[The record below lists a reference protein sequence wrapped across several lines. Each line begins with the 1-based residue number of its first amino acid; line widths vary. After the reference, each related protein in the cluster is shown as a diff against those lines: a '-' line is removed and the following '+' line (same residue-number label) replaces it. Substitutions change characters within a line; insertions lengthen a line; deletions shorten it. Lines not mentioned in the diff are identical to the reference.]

1 MQVKFNTKKSGVS
14 LITVLMFMLIATI
27 AATATWKWISS
38 EGFSSASRMLKRE
51 AYQSSLAGIEN
62 ARSWMTYH
70 ANDVGAIIRQ
80 YIDGGNKPINLDS
93 RLGSLQ
99 RAGQNYHVWL
109 TGVNVEGSTYKLK
122 IYSAGEARNNT
133 KHNEVAIFNVDG
145 LYRVDIPQ
153 VRRIKVSDFDYNY
166 FGGSTINHGDIFARS
181 MLVNGDLK
189 EGNPASI
196 DSNFIV
202 TGNFKV
208 SGNSVAVHGTA
219 CIGGNMDADN
229 GIVGNNFYVHG
240 NLDNLKIRPLT
251 ANKGTQRINLGNS
264 IYGNLYV
271 NGNITKANGNQV
283 IDGNMTLKG
292 TWTTNM
298 RGYDAGV
305 RGDLCVEGN
314 GQILFP
320 NQDREFKASGNVW
333 MESDYPLWTG
343 GNDNYNKYNR
353 IVIGARNKDVYIKTG
368 RNDYSAL
375 RNANVFTETANEP
388 FGWGGTGPQ
397 NDERKWGANGTIY
410 DPGKKDEVYREVFK
424 NKAEK
429 PGLAYIYNWTSS
441 NPLVAL
447 GPYTDQGHNLL
458 VYKLNGEWFW
468 DTWNDNTYK
477 SINLS
482 GSQVVGS
489 PYCGRA
495 QGGGGIWGPIGPG
508 GGSTKDKARPSCGV
522 TPWFK
527 IDGNLKKPFPGSRPS
542 DLPCAESVKTHCDE
556 IWTPSDG
563 CGTANFLVPD
573 PLVTGISYFESYAS
587 KNHCSAT
594 ASLGGSFNF
603 DQFSNC
609 YTQALAYDQTHDDKR
624 LYNKY
629 LVVKVTNN
637 IFQNPSG
644 SLRGKFIFIIDR
656 DFSGGINMKLPP
668 TSGSDSYVF
677 MYFKNGW
684 REEIQTGNGGG
695 EYNYFIYTKG
705 DIKNVLFNQNIL
717 KGSVYAAVH
726 DEATGVK
733 KCAKVKNLTF
743 NRGME
748 FNKEMVDDL
757 TNSGV
762 ICKNDGST
770 CGGIFDGSSPILTSS
785 GSSVDSDEGKDSLF
799 ISTAPQLSIHVESMY
814 ETKESQPQT
823 TESQAL
829 QQSYVILPRVIYL
842 PSDPYGEL
850 KDYYNVLSLNVPL
863 NGNPVTKNDVVN
875 YVSCSGPGS
884 LSTTGKLF
892 SGSVLTQGVYKC
904 EANPQ
909 NINKK
914 VPFWVVVGNSSRG
927 DGEVSFETPY
937 QSLAVNQTTPVPV
950 NILVSPHSTEL
961 KVKVNCPAVPSSEW
975 QYFKNGALLD
985 NTAPDG
991 CTFKIPPSSENG
1003 VYKLFDVTTAGAT
1016 SGRLTFTLKTG
1027 EGYTLASPYYTDLVV
1042 SSIAN
1047 INRVDLTSSE
1057 IENYCTSEGHSCPTS
1072 DYYYWPNCSYTGL
1085 WVEPEGGATA
1095 VVTNDLNESWA
1106 VSVGGSTGTIE
1117 LTDRSNG
1124 KCVVII
1130 PEKTPN
1136 GDDNVLQKSAMEANE
1151 TYSLYAS
1158 AKALARTLKV
1168 VFMGDVGSGNIPEVN
1183 YSKTSVSNAISYQ
1196 GIGLENAR
1204 NISVFDG
1211 EEIAL
1216 SIDSTNSNNEDFSYW
1231 QCSGPSCPNT
1241 DPIRSSFFDSF
1252 NVNDNE
1258 TVVYVHFGDVDKHCF
1273 FDDFKK
1279 GNVACNNV
1287 DDEYCVDKCEAA
1299 DDAVCVGAIGGSYTK
1314 AKWHLLS
1321 GKLGDIEN
1329 KVEYIS
1335 IKNARKTTRGVNN
1348 KNNKIKVI
1356 STVTAGINGTLKALL
1371 RMPQVTSS
1379 YGLSS
1384 ENIAN
1389 SGFMLRSNE
1398 AGTEY
1403 LMLNLYVNKSKH
1415 MEAQV
1420 CTDAGSC
1427 LNGELVRNGS
1437 PKSVSTAS
1445 MVMMSATLNTQNQLV
1460 VTAFTNNNYN
1470 DTPDEYSYTF
1480 SLGRLTNSYANRA
1493 HEYVGFSLADPNF
1506 KLYGVGWES
1515 EDYKSECWNVPPTI
1529 KCSFAAK
1536 AQNGVI
1542 KLNESVEPWVGH
1554 SDWFDSKDCSP
1565 HYYYYNG
1572 SDAGC
1577 GSADGN
1583 GLRCSSNNYNFTT
1596 DGQGLHGYGNDVK
1609 TAKVSL
1615 YCPSID
1621 GNDEALWLQSAG
1633 RAHCGTFWT
1642 GNFTECTENYPAL
1655 LANVTLSPMAEDLT
1669 EELVITDANRT
1680 RKNLRGATLNITLEN
1695 PDKNEVELVL
1705 VSKHDF
1711 DNASDVTMW
1720 GDRNTEG
1727 IYMSNS
1733 VKITGNSASFDVLE
1747 DLANGAEGFD
1757 PENVRSIILQ
1767 NHGSTPVTVT
1777 LVSASCKNAVSVAS
1791 CKAEYKEEN
1800 NLNAWIV
1807 TAKVNNVN
1815 SASTSGL
1822 TLNKKIE
1829 SSDVN
1834 YICGTTG
1841 VNCVVNGDE
1850 VTYTI
1855 ADNPYVHQGEHYY
1868 FKMSASN
1875 GSVTD
1880 TKNCEVTPD
1889 PISAIR
1895 SECDVDIPSVQTG
1908 SGSVPQFQFTL
1919 YGCPKA
1925 GCKYEIRFGNE
1936 SKEKGTAQSGEQIKK
1951 TYSDLNTESNALSV
1965 EGSPYTYRVVQD
1977 GSETPFPEC
1986 TATFNVT
1993 EQKTEEQE
2001 ITTTC
2006 SIEGSNN
2013 GSFSAGGQAN
2023 FTFVVNNNQNIN
2035 ISGRNYQLVLP
2046 DGNVLSG
2053 STGSNQSKTHAFT
2066 VPAVGGPVIL
2076 KVWDKTEYKESCRQT
2091 LTVSAS
2097 NLSVTCGVSNNYWGI
2112 SGGNSFYTT
2121 ENLYFMAKNNESV
2134 AGTITVSVLKNGV
2147 ADGTGTISSW
2157 GNWNSMKNIGKLEA
2171 GEYTYKLQFGGA
2183 DICTH
2188 AITVTSPLTCSV
2200 NATTIGLGD
2209 AFTLTT
2215 NYAGTCWSST
2225 LSGSPSAG
2233 SGVSQP
2239 QNCQSSYSITPSAKG
2254 KYVYTYSVTNGSLS
2268 PNTTISC
2275 TQTVTVS
2282 EVPPDITCPDNKTA
2296 AVGSTVSVS
2305 PKSLVGCSEGCY
2317 YTIEGTSATEASGYT
2332 GGAVSFTGSSSE
2344 GDVEYVF
2351 RVGKGDE
2358 SDTCHFHVN
2367 YTAAPVCN
2375 CTCSDCNNI
2384 VVGTNAGVHQNS
2396 NGSRVCAFGTTITN
2410 VNANGRTIKIN
2421 GSDVSTYCINWNGGD
2436 NPCSRI
2442 YGNIAKKDGGYYM
2455 EIPAGGWIDATVS
2468 GATSDPCTGGGLSS
2482 SSVESSS
2489 SAAESSSS
2497 EASSSSSTE
2506 TSSGSSCQCTCG
2518 GNRCSTIELSAQGA
2532 NEYTAFSHCYFVD
2545 NENVKFRIDSDK
2557 CTSIKINGTAITG
2570 THGETEIKNYGVSKR
2585 DNGYYLEIIH
2595 NGSPDNNRAYC
2606 NYNIYHTSSS
2616 NPCQ

>member
-1 MQVKFNTKKSGVS
+1 MQVKLNTKKAGVS
-14 LITVLMFMLIATI
+14 LITVLIFMVIATI

-51 AYQSSLAGIEN
+51 AYQSAMAGIEN
-62 ARSWMTYH
+62 TRSWMTYH

-166 FGGSTINHGDIFARS
+166 FGGTTINHGDIFARS

-343 GNDNYNKYNR
+343 GNDNYSKYNR

-388 FGWGGTGPQ
+388 FGVPT
-397 NDERKWGANGTIY
+397 NEERKWGKAAGHGFAAGT
-410 DPGKKDEVYREVFK
+410 KVDEVYTEVFK

-447 GPYTDQGHNLL
+447 GPYTDQGNNLL

-468 DTWNDNTYK
+468 DTWHDNSYK

-587 KNHCSAT
+587 KNHCSA
-594 ASLGGSFNF
+594 ASSSGGSFNF

-644 SLRGKFIFIIDR
+644 TLRGKFIFIIDR

-875 YVSCSGPGS
+875 YVNCSGPGS
-884 LSTTGKLF
+884 ISTTGKLF
-892 SGSVLTQGVYKC
+892 NGSVLTQGVYKC

-909 NINKK
+909 NLNKK

-961 KVKVNCPAVPSSEW
+961 KVKVNCPAPPSSEW
-975 QYFKNGALLD
+975 SYTKNTTLLD

-991 CTFKIPPSSENG
+991 CTFKIPPSNENG

-1027 EGYTLASPYYTDLVV
+1027 ERYTLASPYYTDLVV

-1057 IENYCTSEGHSCPTS
+1057 IENYCKSEDHTCPTQ

-1106 VSVGGSTGTIE
+1106 VSVGGSMGTIE
-1117 LTDRSNG
+1117 LADRSGG

-1136 GDDNVLQKSAMEANE
+1136 GDDNVLQKSAMEANG

-1183 YSKTSVSNAISYQ
+1183 YAKTSVSNAIPYQ

-1204 NISVFDG
+1204 SISVFDG

-1216 SIDSTNSNNEDFSYW
+1216 SIDSTNTNNKDFSYW

-1252 NVNDNE
+1252 KVNDNE

-1279 GNVACNNV
+1279 GDVACNNV

-1379 YGLSS
+1379 YGISS

-1398 AGTEY
+1398 TGTEY

-1515 EDYKSECWNVPPTI
+1515 EDYKSECWQVPPTI

-1542 KLNESVEPWVGH
+1542 ELGKEVVPWIGH

-1572 SDAGC
+1572 SDAGSGC
-1577 GSADGN
+1577 GSADER
-1583 GLRCSSNNYNFTT
+1583 GLECSSNYYYFNA

-1642 GNFTECTENYPAL
+1642 GNFTECTENYPTL
-1655 LANVTLSPMAEDLT
+1655 LADVLLSPMSEDLT
-1669 EELVITDANRT
+1669 ERTVVGTVNVNDRT

-1720 GDRNTEG
+1720 GDRGTDG
-1727 IYMSNS
+1727 IYMSNA
-1733 VKITGNSASFDVLE
+1733 VKITGNSASFDVVE

-1807 TAKVNNVN
+1807 TAHVNNAN
-1815 SASTSGL
+1815 SASNL

-1829 SSDVN
+1829 SIDVN
-1834 YICGTTG
+1834 YECTG
-1841 VNCVVNGDE
+1841 VTCVKESDV

-1875 GSVTD
+1875 GGVTD
-1880 TKNCEVTPD
+1880 TKDCEVTPD

-1925 GCKYEIRFGNE
+1925 GCKYKIQLGNSDLE
-1936 SKEKGTAQSGEQIKK
+1936 NGTAQSGEQIKK
-1951 TYSDLNTESNALSV
+1951 TFDNLNPEGGDALAV
-1965 EGSPYTYRVVQD
+1965 GQYTYKVIQD
-1977 GSETPFPEC
+1977 GSEAPFPEC

-1993 EQKTEEQE
+1993 EQKSEEEE
-2001 ITTTC
+2001 IATTC
-2006 SIEGSNN
+2006 SIEGANN
-2013 GSFSAGGQAN
+2013 NSLSAGSQAN

-2046 DGNVLSG
+2046 DGNIISG
-2053 STGSNQSKTHAFT
+2053 STGFNQSKTQAFT
-2066 VPAVGGPVIL
+2066 VPAVSGDVIL
-2076 KVWDKTEYKESCRQT
+2076 KVWDKTEYKESCKQS
-2091 LTVSAS
+2091 LTVSG
-2097 NLSVTCGVSNNYWGI
+2097 LDIRCGVSRYNWDI
-2112 SGGNSFYTT
+2112 SGENTFYTSQ
-2121 ENLYFMAKNNESV
+2121 ELYFMAKNNANV
-2134 AGTITVSVLKNGV
+2134 AGEITVSVLKNGV
-2147 ADGTGTISSW
+2147 ADGTGTIRNYSQ
-2157 GNWNSMKNIGKLEA
+2157 WNSTKYIGKLDA
-2171 GEYTYKLQFGGA
+2171 GEYTYKLQYGGA

-2188 AITVTSPLTCSV
+2188 TITVANPLTCSV
-2200 NATTIGLGD
+2200 NAETIGLGD

-2215 NYAGTCWSST
+2215 SYGGNCWNST
-2225 LSGSPSAG
+2225 LSGSPSG

-2239 QNCQSSYSITPSAKG
+2239 QNCQSSYSITPTKKG
-2254 KYVYTYSVTNGSLS
+2254 EFTYTYSVTNGSLGGA
-2268 PNTTISC
+2268 SC

-2296 AVGSTVSVS
+2296 TVNSTVYVS
-2305 PKSLVGCSEGCY
+2305 PKSLVGCSEGCSY
-2317 YTIEGTSATEASGYT
+2317 SIETGPTGSLTQVAGVLSGYA
-2332 GGAVSFTGSSSE
+2332 GGTVSFTGNSSE

-2351 RVGKGDE
+2351 RVGNNKG
-2358 SDTCHFHVN
+2358 SDTCHFHIN
-2367 YTAAPVCN
+2367 YTTAPSCVASDWIIDQYNNNKNITGSFTDGCFDFN
-2375 CTCSDCNNI
+2375 TEKACSHAQ
-2384 VVGTNAGVHQNS
+2384 VQNS
-2396 NGSRVCAFGTTITN
+2396 ASTGSGKF
-2410 VNANGRTIKIN
+2410 KIN
-2421 GSDVSTYCINWNGGD
+2421 GTEINCGTYFDDNITASPVINLEVPSTCTVTGIAVSNCN
-2436 NPCSRI
+2436 SV
-2442 YGNIAKKDGGYYM
+2442 A
-2455 EIPAGGWIDATVS
+2455 
-2468 GATSDPCTGGGLSS
+2468 SS
-2482 SSVESSS
+2482 SS
-2489 SAAESSSS
+2489 AESSSS
-2497 EASSSSSTE
+2497 EANSSA
-2506 TSSGSSCQCTCG
+2506 SGGTTIANNVSDFTVPSGTNVCFSNHPVPNDWQTQAHLKCDPGNHENGHVAIDDVDG
-2518 GNRCSTIELSAQGA
+2518 GHGWGTIEITVDLDA
-2532 NEYTAFSHCYFVD
+2532 NKKYTGCHVVSRRD
-2545 NENVKFRIDSDK
+2545 GNNVTCHF
-2557 CTSIKINGTAITG
+2557 GW
-2570 THGETEIKNYGVSKR
+2570 
-2585 DNGYYLEIIH
+2585 
-2595 NGSPDNNRAYC
+2595 
-2606 NYNIYHTSSS
+2606 
-2616 NPCQ
+2616 

>member
-1 MQVKFNTKKSGVS
+1 MQVKFNTKKAGVS

-51 AYQSSLAGIEN
+51 AYQSAIAGIEN
-62 ARSWMTYH
+62 TRSWMTYH
-70 ANDVGAIIRQ
+70 ANEVGAIIRQ

-93 RLGSLQ
+93 RLGTLQ

-109 TGVNVEGSTYKLK
+109 TGVNVEGETYKLK

-153 VRRIKVSDFDYNY
+153 IRRIKVSDFDYNY
-166 FGGSTINHGDIFARS
+166 FGGTTINHGDIFVRS

-189 EGNPASI
+189 EGNPASV
-196 DSNFIV
+196 DSNLII

-219 CIGGNMDADN
+219 CIGGNLDADN

-240 NLDNLKIRPLT
+240 NLDNLKVRPLT
-251 ANKGTQRINLGNS
+251 AKKGNQTINLGNS

-305 RGDLCVEGN
+305 RGNLCVEGN

-368 RNDYSAL
+368 RNDYTAL
-375 RNANVFTETANEP
+375 RNANVFTEKANEL
-388 FGWGGTGPQ
+388 FGWSNWADNEQ
-397 NDERKWGANGTIY
+397 YKWGTNGPIY
-410 DPGKKDEVYREVFK
+410 NPGRHDEVYRDVFK

-429 PGLAYIYNWTSS
+429 PGLSYLYNWPSS
-441 NPLVAL
+441 NSPVSLE
-447 GPYTDQGHNLL
+447 PHTDQGHQLL

-468 DTWNDNTYK
+468 DTRSDNSYK
-477 SINLS
+477 SINYS

-495 QGGGGIWGPIGPG
+495 QGGGGIWGPIGPAG
-508 GGSTKDKARPSCGV
+508 LKDRARPSCGV

-527 IDGNLKKPFPGSRPS
+527 VDGNFKSFPNSKPS

-556 IWTPSDG
+556 IWDPSDG
-563 CGTANFLVPD
+563 CGTAQFLVDD
-573 PLVTGISYFESYAS
+573 PLKTGISFFESYAS
-587 KNHCSAT
+587 KNHCSA
-594 ASLGGSFNF
+594 ASSPGGSFNF

-609 YTQALAYDQTHDDKR
+609 YTQALAHDQTHDDKR

-644 SLRGKFIFIIDR
+644 TLRGKFIFIIDR
-656 DFSGGINMKLPP
+656 DFSDGINMKIPP

-814 ETKESQPQT
+814 ETRESQPQT
-823 TESQAL
+823 TETQAL

-863 NGNPVTKNDVVN
+863 NGTALKKEDVVN
-875 YVSCSGPGS
+875 YVTCSGPGS
-884 LSTTGKLF
+884 ISTTGKLF
-892 SGSVLTQGVYKC
+892 NGSVLNQGVYKC

-909 NINKK
+909 SLDKK

-927 DGEVSFETPY
+927 DGEVSFEKPY
-937 QSLAVNQTTPVPV
+937 QSMAVTQTTPVPV

-961 KVKVNCPAVPSSEW
+961 KVKVNCPAPPNSEW
-975 QYFKNGALLD
+975 SYTKNDSYLD
-985 NTAPDG
+985 NTAADG
-991 CTFKIPPSSENG
+991 CTFKIPPSSENS

-1016 SGRLTFTLKTG
+1016 SGRLTFTLTPG
-1027 EGYTLASPYYTDLVV
+1027 ERYTLASPYYTDLVV

-1047 INRVDLTSSE
+1047 INRLDLDISE
-1057 IENYCTSEGHSCPTS
+1057 IQAYCENHSCPTS

-1095 VVTNDLNESWA
+1095 VVTNDLNESWS
-1106 VSVGGSTGTIE
+1106 VSVGGAAGTIE
-1117 LTDRSNG
+1117 LADRSNG

-1130 PEKTPN
+1130 PD
-1136 GDDNVLQKSAMEANE
+1136 GADNKLQKSDMEANM
-1151 TYSLYAS
+1151 TYHLKAS
-1158 AKALARTLKV
+1158 AKALARTLRV
-1168 VFMGDVGSGNIPEVN
+1168 AFMGDVGSGNIPEVN
-1183 YSKTSVSNAISYQ
+1183 YAKTSVSNAIPYQ

-1204 NISVFDG
+1204 SISVFDG

-1216 SIDSTNSNNEDFSYW
+1216 SIDSTNTNNKDFSYW
-1231 QCSGPSCPNT
+1231 QCSGPSCPTT
-1241 DPIRSSFFDSF
+1241 DPIRSSTFDAF
-1252 NVNDNE
+1252 KVNDNE

-1273 FDDFKK
+1273 FDEFNK
-1279 GNVACNNV
+1279 GDVACNND
-1287 DDEYCVDKCEAA
+1287 DDEYCVDKCEN
-1299 DDAVCVGAIGGSYTK
+1299 DEDAVCVGAIGGAYTK

-1321 GKLGDIEN
+1321 GKLSNIDN

-1356 STVTAGINGTLKALL
+1356 STVTAGINGTMKALL

-1398 AGTEY
+1398 TGTEY
-1403 LMLNLYVNKSKH
+1403 LMLNLYVNKNRH

-1427 LNGELVRNGS
+1427 LTGELEKNGS

-1460 VTAFTNNNYN
+1460 VNAFTSNNYN
-1470 DTPDEYSYTF
+1470 DSPDEYSYTF

-1506 KLYGVGWES
+1506 KLYGIGWES

-1542 KLNESVEPWVGH
+1542 ELETPVEPWVGH
-1554 SDWFDSKDCSP
+1554 SDWFDTKSCTP

-1577 GSADGN
+1577 GTADEN
-1583 GLRCSSNNYNFTT
+1583 GLKCPSNNYNFAS
-1596 DGQGLHGYGNDVK
+1596 DGQGLHGYGNDEK

-1621 GNDEALWLQSAG
+1621 GNDENLWLQSAG
-1633 RAHCGTFWT
+1633 RVHCGTFWT
-1642 GNFTECTENYPAL
+1642 GKFTECSENYPTL
-1655 LANVTLSPMAEDLT
+1655 LANETLEPTATDLT
-1669 EELVITDANRT
+1669 EIILVGRIDVNDRT
-1680 RKNLRGATLNITLEN
+1680 RKNLRGATINVTLEN
-1695 PDKNEVELVL
+1695 PNNNEVELVL
-1705 VSKHDF
+1705 VSKHDL
-1711 DNASDVTMW
+1711 DNAATATMW
-1720 GDRNTEG
+1720 GDRETEG
-1727 IYMSNS
+1727 IYMSNA

-1747 DLANGAEGFD
+1747 DLAKGAEGFD

-1777 LVSASCKNAVSVAS
+1777 LVSASCRNAVSVAS

-1800 NLNAWIV
+1800 NQNAWIV
-1807 TAKVNNVN
+1807 TARVNNAIN
-1815 SASTSGL
+1815 ASEL

-1834 YICGTTG
+1834 VNYICEGI
-1841 VNCVVNGDE
+1841 NCVKEDDE
-1850 VTYTI
+1850 ITYTI
-1855 ADNPYVHQGEHYY
+1855 ADNPYIHQGKHYY
-1868 FKMSASN
+1868 FRMSASN

-1919 YGCPKA
+1919 NGCPKA
-1925 GCKYEIRFGNE
+1925 GCKYEIRLGDK
-1936 SKEKGTAQSGEQIKK
+1936 SEKGTVQSGEQIKK
-1951 TYSDLNTESNALSV
+1951 TFGDLNTEASPLAID
-1965 EGSPYTYRVVQD
+1965 GSPYTYRVIPD

-1986 TATFNVT
+1986 TASFIVT
-1993 EQKTEEQE
+1993 EQKSEEEE
-2001 ITTTC
+2001 IATTC
-2006 SIEGSNN
+2006 SIESANN
-2013 GSFSAGGQAN
+2013 NSLSAGAQAN
-2023 FTFVVNNNQNIN
+2023 FTFVVNNNQDIN

-2046 DGNVLSG
+2046 NGEIISGN
-2053 STGSNQSKTHAFT
+2053 TGSSQSKTQSFT
-2066 VPAVGGPVIL
+2066 VPAISGDVIL
-2076 KVWDKTEYKESCRQT
+2076 KIWDKTEYKESCRQP
-2091 LTVSAS
+2091 LTVSG
-2097 NLSVTCGVSNNYWGI
+2097 LDITCGVSKHHWDI
-2112 SGGNSFYTT
+2112 SGESTFYTS
-2121 ENLYFMAKNNESV
+2121 EELYFMAKNNANV
-2134 AGTITVSVLKNGV
+2134 AGEITVSVLKNGT
-2147 ADGTGTISSW
+2147 ADGTGTIRNYSQ
-2157 GNWNSMKNIGKLEA
+2157 WNSTKHIGNLEA
-2171 GEYTYKLQFGGA
+2171 GEYTYKLQYGGT

-2188 AITVTSPLTCSV
+2188 TITVKNPLTCSV
-2200 NATTIGLGD
+2200 NAETIGLGD

-2215 NYAGTCWSST
+2215 SYGGNCWNST
-2225 LSGSPSAG
+2225 LSGSPSG

-2239 QNCQSSYSITPSAKG
+2239 QNCQSSYSITPTKKG
-2254 KYVYTYSVTNGSLS
+2254 EFTYTYSVTNGSLGGA
-2268 PNTTISC
+2268 SC

-2296 AVGSTVSVS
+2296 TVNSTVRVT
-2305 PKSLVGCSEGCY
+2305 PKSLVGCSDGCS

-2351 RVGKGDE
+2351 RVGNNKG

-2367 YTAAPVCN
+2367 YTTAPSCVA
-2375 CTCSDCNNI
+2375 SDWI
-2384 VVGTNAGVHQNS
+2384 VGQNNS
-2396 NGSRVCAFGTTITN
+2396 NKDITGPFTNGCFEFNTQKACAKVQVENTTGSGKIS
-2410 VNANGRTIKIN
+2410 VN
-2421 GSDVSTYCINWNGGD
+2421 
-2436 NPCSRI
+2436 
-2442 YGNIAKKDGGYYM
+2442 
-2455 EIPAGGWIDATVS
+2455 
-2468 GATSDPCTGGGLSS
+2468 
-2482 SSVESSS
+2482 
-2489 SAAESSSS
+2489 SS
-2497 EASSSSSTE
+2497 EFDCGYVASTSITASPIVRLDVPSTCTVGKLYMHECTAVASSSSSGGGG
-2506 TSSGSSCQCTCG
+2506 SGGSDDSGC
-2518 GNRCSTIELSAQGA
+2518 I
-2532 NEYTAFSHCYFVD
+2532 AFVNGTGDYDQHCYNSGLNNMANNTCYTFNTD
-2545 NENVKFRIDSDK
+2545 R
-2557 CTSIKINGTAITG
+2557 
-2570 THGETEIKNYGVSKR
+2570 GV
-2585 DNGYYLEIIH
+2585 
-2595 NGSPDNNRAYC
+2595 PQQWVNNDASQ
-2606 NYNIYHTSSS
+2606 TWWWVVT
-2616 NPCQ
+2616 PCL

>member
-1 MQVKFNTKKSGVS
+1 MQVKLNTKKAGVS
-14 LITVLMFMLIATI
+14 LITVLIFMVIATI

-51 AYQSSLAGIEN
+51 AYQSAMAGIEN
-62 ARSWMTYH
+62 TRSWMTYH

-166 FGGSTINHGDIFARS
+166 FGGTTINHGDIFARS

-388 FGWGGTGPQ
+388 FGWPT
-397 NDERKWGANGTIY
+397 DEAHKWGKAAGF
-410 DPGKKDEVYREVFK
+410 GKVDEVYREVFK

-495 QGGGGIWGPIGPG
+495 QGGVGLWGPIGPA
-508 GGSTKDKARPSCGV
+508 GSIKDKARPACGV

-587 KNHCSAT
+587 KHNCNV
-594 ASLGGSFNF
+594 ASSNF
-603 DQFSNC
+603 DTFTQC
-609 YTQALAYDQTHDDKR
+609 YTNALAHDQNNDNKI

-629 LVVKVTNN
+629 LVVKVTNKN
-637 IFQNPSG
+637 IFHNPSG
-644 SLRGKFIFIIDR
+644 TLRGKFIFIFER
-656 DFSGGINMKLPP
+656 DFGQNMKLPP
-668 TSGSDSYVF
+668 TSGSESYVF

-684 REEIQTGNGGG
+684 REEIVADQADD
-695 EYNYFIYTKG
+695 YNYFIYTKG

-875 YVSCSGPGS
+875 YVNCSGPGS

-892 SGSVLTQGVYKC
+892 NGSVLTQGVYKC

-909 NINKK
+909 NLNKK

-975 QYFKNGALLD
+975 SYTKNTTLLD

-991 CTFKIPPSSENG
+991 CTFKIPPSSENSA
-1003 VYKLFDVTTAGAT
+1003 YKLFDVTTAGAT

-1047 INRVDLTSSE
+1047 INRVDLSASE
-1057 IENYCTSEGHSCPTS
+1057 IANYCNESHTCPTE
-1072 DYYYWPNCSYTGL
+1072 DYYNWPNCSYTGL
-1085 WVEPEGGATA
+1085 WVEPEGVATA

-1136 GDDNVLQKSAMEANE
+1136 GNDNELQKSAMEANE

-1183 YSKTSVSNAISYQ
+1183 YAKTSVSNAIPYQ

-1204 NISVFDG
+1204 SISVFDG

-1216 SIDSTNSNNEDFSYW
+1216 SIDSTNTNNKDFSYW

-1252 NVNDNE
+1252 KVNDNE

-1279 GNVACNNV
+1279 GDVACNNV

-1384 ENIAN
+1384 ENISN

-1542 KLNESVEPWVGH
+1542 ELEKDVVPWIGH

-1572 SDAGC
+1572 NDANCVNAGES
-1577 GSADGN
+1577 GVDV
-1583 GLRCSSNNYNFTT
+1583 CSPSYKFNA

-1642 GNFTECTENYPAL
+1642 GKFTECTENYPTL
-1655 LANVTLSPMAEDLT
+1655 LADVLLSPMSEDLT
-1669 EELVITDANRT
+1669 ERTVVGTVNVNDRT

-1711 DNASDVTMW
+1711 DNADIATMW
-1720 GDRNTEG
+1720 GDKDTEG
-1727 IYMSNS
+1727 IYMSNA

-1807 TAKVNNVN
+1807 KAKVNNLN
-1815 SASTSGL
+1815 SASNL

-1829 SSDVN
+1829 LREDN
-1834 YICGTTG
+1834 YECTG
-1841 VNCVVNGDE
+1841 LTCVKEGDE

-1855 ADNPYVHQGEHYY
+1855 ADNPYVHQGKHYY

-1925 GCKYEIRFGNE
+1925 GCKYEILFVDE
-1936 SKEKGTAQSGEQIKK
+1936 SKEKGTAQSGDQIKK
-1951 TYSDLNTESNALSV
+1951 TFSDLNTESNALSV
-1965 EGSPYTYRVVQD
+1965 EGSPYRYRVIQD
-1977 GSETPFPEC
+1977 GSETPFTEC

-1993 EQKTEEQE
+1993 EQKSEEEE
-2001 ITTTC
+2001 IATTC
-2006 SIEGSNN
+2006 SIEGANN
-2013 GSFSAGGQAN
+2013 NSLSAGSQAN

-2053 STGSNQSKTHAFT
+2053 STGFNQSKTQAFT
-2066 VPAVGGPVIL
+2066 VPAVSGDVIL
-2076 KVWDKTEYKESCRQT
+2076 KVWDKTEYKESCRQS
-2091 LTVSAS
+2091 LTVSG
-2097 NLSVTCGVSNNYWGI
+2097 LDIRCGVSRYNWDI
-2112 SGGNSFYTT
+2112 SGESTFYTSQ
-2121 ENLYFMAKNNESV
+2121 ELYFMAKNNANV
-2134 AGTITVSVLKNGV
+2134 AGEITVSVLKNGA
-2147 ADGTGTISSW
+2147 ADGTGTIRNYSQ
-2157 GNWNSMKNIGKLEA
+2157 WNSTKYIGKLDA
-2171 GEYTYKLQFGGA
+2171 GEYTYKLQYGGA

-2188 AITVTSPLTCSV
+2188 TITVTSPLTCSV
-2200 NATTIGLGD
+2200 NAETIGLGD

-2215 NYAGTCWSST
+2215 SYGGNCWNST
-2225 LSGSPSAG
+2225 LSGSPSSDNG
-2233 SGVSQP
+2233 IPSSVQ
-2239 QNCQSSYSITPSAKG
+2239 QCQSSYSITPTAKG
-2254 KYVYTYSVTNGSLS
+2254 TYEYTYSVTNGSLGA
-2268 PNTTISC
+2268 ISC
-2275 TQTVTVS
+2275 KKTVTVS
-2282 EVPPDITCPDNKTA
+2282 EVPPGITCPNNKTA
-2296 AVGSTVSVS
+2296 TVNSTVYVS
-2305 PKSLVGCSEGCY
+2305 PKSLVGCSEGCSY
-2317 YTIEGTSATEASGYT
+2317 SIETGPTGSLTQVAGVLSGYA
-2332 GGAVSFTGSSSE
+2332 GGTVSFTGNSSE

-2351 RVGKGDE
+2351 RVGNNKG

-2367 YTAAPVCN
+2367 YTTAPVCRCPCDN
-2375 CTCSDCNNI
+2375 CTNI
-2384 VVGTNAGVHQNS
+2384 TLTGGGINTNSTHSKCYFAGS
-2396 NGSRVCAFGTTITN
+2396 GDDKFR
-2410 VNANGRTIKIN
+2410 IN
-2421 GSDVSTYCINWNGGD
+2421 
-2436 NPCSRI
+2436 
-2442 YGNIAKKDGGYYM
+2442 
-2455 EIPAGGWIDATVS
+2455 
-2468 GATSDPCTGGGLSS
+2468 DPCT
-2482 SSVESSS
+2482 SV
-2489 SAAESSSS
+2489 
-2497 EASSSSSTE
+2497 
-2506 TSSGSSCQCTCG
+2506 
-2518 GNRCSTIELSAQGA
+2518 
-2532 NEYTAFSHCYFVD
+2532 
-2545 NENVKFRIDSDK
+2545 
-2557 CTSIKINGTAITG
+2557 KINGTQISG
-2570 THGETEIKNYGVSKR
+2570 THSETELKNYGVSAL
-2585 DNGYYLEIIH
+2585 DGGYYIEVKH
-2595 NGSPDNNRAYC
+2595 SGSTWCQYQLTLTQGTPTNPCGSGSGGSGGSGGGSGGSDGQTIASGAELSAGTYTISGWSNEYC
-2606 NYNIYHTSSS
+2606 NADAHVSVRQTAVTNEFGGCLNWIKNGEVIKTDGDNQYN
-2616 NPCQ
+2616 CQGVVSVSYPFEITVPTGKKVVLQCQN